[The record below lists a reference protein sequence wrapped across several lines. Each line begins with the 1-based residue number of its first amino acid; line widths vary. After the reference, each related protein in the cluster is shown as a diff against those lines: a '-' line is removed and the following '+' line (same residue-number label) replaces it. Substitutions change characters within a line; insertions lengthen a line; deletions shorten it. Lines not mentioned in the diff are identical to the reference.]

1 MLPNKTFRNTFAHCI
16 GFLWLLEVRHH
27 LTGGFVNVLWGDWYT
42 SWEVHNSRS
51 STGPGIM
58 KKIRIEQIVATLPEI
73 VDVNDQ
79 IERLHLLG
87 KIEQAE
93 KQLVR
98 GEGVPH
104 ETSKQRLS
112 QWLQ

>member
-1 MLPNKTFRNTFAHCI
+1 MGSPQQPLFN
-16 GFLWLLEVRHH
+16 G
-27 LTGGFVNVLWGDWYT
+27 
-42 SWEVHNSRS
+42 SWNHEEESDRANQ
-51 STGPGIM
+51 
-58 KKIRIEQIVATLPEI
+58 QIVATLPEI

-79 IERLHLLG
+79 IERLHLLD

-93 KQLVR
+93 KQLAR

>member
-1 MLPNKTFRNTFAHCI
+1 MGSPQQPLFN
-16 GFLWLLEVRHH
+16 G
-27 LTGGFVNVLWGDWYT
+27 
-42 SWEVHNSRS
+42 SWNHEEELDRANQ
-51 STGPGIM
+51 
-58 KKIRIEQIVATLPEI
+58 QIVATLPEI

-79 IERLHLLG
+79 IERLHLLD

-93 KQLVR
+93 KQLAR